1 MVLMLSSKYCSL
13 IKILINPGGNTSIL
27 DIISLWILFLIL
39 FAMFIGLSFKDLAK
53 DKAILVE

>member
-1 MVLMLSSKYCSL
+1 MLSSKYCSL